1 MLLIEDR
8 VTDTHVYF
16 WGDPTLSNWGPAE
29 FNHKGLKFYN
39 SEQAYMYEK
48 AMYFDDKEIAQQIL
62 ENDNPRTAK
71 NLGRKV
77 KNFNEDEWASAGYD
91 FMIDVCYAKFKQN
104 EHLAEVLLSTGNK
117 IIVEGSPYDK
127 IWGVGLHWTSEK
139 ILNEANWRGK
149 NLLGKALMEVR
160 GMLKLYEEVS

>member
-29 FNHKGLKFYN
+29 FNHKGLKFHN
-39 SEQAYMYEK
+39 SEQAYMWEK
-48 AMYFDDKEIAQQIL
+48 AMYFNDKEIAQQIL
-62 ENDNPRTAK
+62 ENDNPSTAK

-77 KNFNEDEWASAGYD
+77 KNFNAESWDGAGYEY
-91 FMIDVCYAKFKQN
+91 MIDVCYAKFKQN
-104 EHLAEVLLSTGNK
+104 PELAEVLLATGDK
-117 IIVEGSPYDK
+117 TLVEGSPYDK
-127 IWGVGLHWTSEK
+127 IWGVGLHWASEE
-139 ILNEANWRGK
+139 ILDEANWQGQ

-160 GMLKLYEEVS
+160 GMLKLYEDGI